1 MGVVRVSFC
10 LCILWLGGVITGYE
24 PLLYTAPCDQG
35 LTPIAGQV
43 GYTARENRCEGFY
56 VSPVSAPS
64 LELISLLRGA
74 LRYNLAAPEQLR
86 IIAPN
91 LGNMATGPL
100 QVRAVARP
108 LRTYYRMD
116 AVLPANGHLV
126 WPVRDVLLPSH
137 LHAERIGVYGWV
149 GTEMKKLFVPLRVVP
164 QGTPV
169 SKAPIEVMVRSSVDL
184 DKLMWRIGPP
194 DGQASSWEQEG
205 GNVPAGQPVTITLPE
220 GPPMVLRLDIA
231 AKAENRDSWARLTLQ
246 LIRD

>member
-10 LCILWLGGVITGYE
+10 LCVLWLGTVLSGYE
-24 PLLYTAPCDQG
+24 SLLYAVPCDQG
-35 LTPIAGQV
+35 LTPIAGHV
-43 GYTARENRCEGFY
+43 GYTVRDNRCEGFY

-74 LRYNLAAPEQLR
+74 LRYDLAASEQLH
-86 IIAPN
+86 ITAPN
-91 LGNMATGPL
+91 LGTMATGPL

-116 AVLPANGHLV
+116 AVLPANGRLV

-137 LHAERIGVYGWV
+137 LHADRIGVYGWV
-149 GTEMKKLFVPLRVVP
+149 GTEMKKLFVPLRVAP
-164 QGTPV
+164 QGAPA
-169 SKAPIEVMVRSSVDL
+169 SKTPIEVMVRSSVDL
-184 DKLMWRIGPP
+184 DRLVWRIAAP
-194 DGQASSWEQEG
+194 DGQASAWEQG
-205 GNVPAGQPVTITLPE
+205 GGKVAAGQPVTITLPE

-231 AKAENRDSWARLTLQ
+231 AKTENRDSWAKLTLQ